1 MGTFQMDI
9 GFPPPARSHVFWH
22 QDCEDLSR
30 VIYKVCN
37 RPEARPTRS
46 THVCYYARY
55 MILDTAYACTEFR
68 GSQFSF
74 VDNALGKPQISHFA
88 FFKIY
93 ATAEIDL
100 VFCPGPEHELWSSA
114 GSGPHTWCSLVL
126 LSDCRVAMLA
136 TLSASSWNHCWSWP
150 TSGPTDRT
158 WICSTTLPW

>member
-1 MGTFQMDI
+1 M
-9 GFPPPARSHVFWH
+9 
-22 QDCEDLSR
+22 
-30 VIYKVCN
+30 IYKVCN

-68 GSQFSF
+68 GSQYSF

-114 GSGPHTWCSLVL
+114 GSGPRAFRLPVHDELMTVNVRLCCCPTAGWLCWRRCRLQAGITAEADRHPGQPTEHESAPLRCHGNCSLHL
-126 LSDCRVAMLA
+126 
-136 TLSASSWNHCWSWP
+136 THE
-150 TSGPTDRT
+150 
-158 WICSTTLPW
+158 